1 MIIYKATNLI
11 NNKIYIGKT
20 IRTLDDRRKAH
31 IIESHNSKV
40 YFHDAI
46 RKYGENS
53 FSWEVLTEAD
63 SESKLNVL
71 EKFYIA
77 CYRKMG
83 VLYNLTDGGDGLSGY
98 KHTEESKKKI
108 GEAAKKVIKTDETR
122 KKLSIANKGKKP
134 WCAGK
139 TGIFSEEMLK
149 KLSDIKKGKTHT
161 AEAREKMSKARKG
174 KIPWNKGIPQT
185 EEMKNRISNSLKG
198 RYCGEKNPFYG
209 KKHSEE
215 TKLKMKKNRCS
226 NEPVIEI

>member
-83 VLYNLTDGGDGLSGY
+83 
-98 KHTEESKKKI
+98 E
-108 GEAAKKVIKTDETR
+108 
-122 KKLSIANKGKKP
+122 
-134 WCAGK
+134 
-139 TGIFSEEMLK
+139 
-149 KLSDIKKGKTHT
+149 
-161 AEAREKMSKARKG
+161 
-174 KIPWNKGIPQT
+174 
-185 EEMKNRISNSLKG
+185 
-198 RYCGEKNPFYG
+198 
-209 KKHSEE
+209 
-215 TKLKMKKNRCS
+215 
-226 NEPVIEI
+226 